1 MHNNLRL
8 DQREVEGEVDPIS
21 VCRMSVLLI
30 EYVDCLLSWDA
41 DCLCHNAND
50 SPPISPLLYFDHH
63 SPHNI
68 K

>member
-30 EYVDCLLSWDA
+30 GYVVDCMLSWGLG
-41 DCLCHNAND
+41 CRL
-50 SPPISPLLYFDHH
+50 FM
-63 SPHNI
+63 
-68 K
+68 